1 LLMASYSSSLKN
13 VIIEIKYYKYKENEK
28 IKEKDGKN
36 NSESSNIAVIKINR
50 PEVLNALNRE
60 VMLELST
67 AIDIVSADDKIKVII
82 ITGAGEKSFCAGADI
97 KYVVTIDPPEAEK
110 YASFVHKLLN
120 KIENLEKPVIAAING
135 YALGGGCEIAL
146 ACDIRVASSNA
157 KIGQTEVTIGIP
169 PGWGG
174 TQRLLRIVGLA
185 KTKELIYTG
194 KMISANEAQ
203 RIGLVNK
210 VVSLTD
216 DEKEKEEIEGMDP
229 IDKSVGSIHKIS
241 YIISN
246 NNHKLLK
253 EEETYLQ
260 KRTQVLAK
268 ILNEKLMDECLLLAN
283 EIIKNS
289 YNAIRVSKMLI
300 NKGMD
305 ADIDTGLRLEI
316 YAHSLCFA
324 HKDRQRLMSSFL
336 NDRKK

>member
-1 LLMASYSSSLKN
+1 MASYSSSLKN

-324 HKDRQRLMSSFL
+324 YKDRQRLMSSFL